1 MTQHPMS
8 PTARLARVLRRR
20 TRFVAV
26 LGLVAA
32 LFLPSGCG
40 TLPIPPTYTIEELA
54 AKCAREGG
62 VWRSFVGEGYCEY
75 QSPGFI

>member
-1 MTQHPMS
+1 MS
-8 PTARLARVLRRR
+8 PMAPLARVLRRR

>member
-1 MTQHPMS
+1 MS
-8 PTARLARVLRRR
+8 PTARPAGALRRR
-20 TRFVAV
+20 TRLVAV
-26 LGLVAA
+26 VGLVAA
-32 LFLPSGCG
+32 LVLPSGCG
-40 TLPIPPTYTIEELA
+40 TLPIPSTYTIEELA